1 MPNMPNKANNGV
13 NMPIARIAW
22 QDVVV
27 NSRAANS
34 GGLRFVGKM
43 EGPLR
48 VGKME
53 KAIIDAHGAADIATN
68 QALAQLAKLSL
79 EEDGV
84 MDG

>member
-1 MPNMPNKANNGV
+1 
-13 NMPIARIAW
+13 
-22 QDVVV
+22 
-27 NSRAANS
+27 
-34 GGLRFVGKM
+34 M

-53 KAIIDAHGAADIATN
+53 KAIIDAHGAADIAPSD
-68 QALAQLAKLSL
+68 ALAQLAKLCLVCL

>member
-1 MPNMPNKANNGV
+1 MANKANNGV

-27 NSRAANS
+27 NSTPANL

-53 KAIIDAHGAADIATN
+53 KAVVDAHAADVAPSE
-68 QALAQLAKLSL
+68 ALAQLAKLCL

>member
-1 MPNMPNKANNGV
+1 MANNGV
-13 NMPIARIAW
+13 NMPIALIAW
-22 QDVVV
+22 QGMVKG
-27 NSRAANS
+27 RAANL
-34 GGLRFVGKM
+34 GGLRFVGNM

-53 KAIIDAHGAADIATN
+53 KAIIDAHGAADIAPN
-68 QALAQLAKLSL
+68 QVLAQLAKLCL